1 MPKNTVL
8 EERRAGIA
16 LAHGHRAKD
25 RSKRIKEAAIAC
37 ALIAVTL
44 PLLLMIAITI
54 RIEAPGPVLVRQQ
67 RAATGGHRMM
77 LVRFRTSTDASQRWA
92 WPGASKTT
100 RIGEL
105 LRYSRL
111 DRLPQLLNVLR
122 GELALARLLD

>member
-54 RIEAPGPVLVRQQ
+54 RIEGPGPVLVRQQ

-77 LVRFRTSTDASQRWA
+77 LVRFLTSTNASERA